1 MENEKVKSGIGVKII
16 FKILVAF
23 ISFFYLAYVMLL
35 GSTSDTSVFLT
46 ILALPIVPT
55 LIIPIWMKNKRKIF
69 FAIWGIYLLV
79 TLISFY
85 INFEMIVQN
94 VSI

>member
-16 FKILVAF
+16 FTILVAF

-69 FAIWGIYLLV
+69 FVIWGIYLLV

-85 INFEMIVQN
+85 INFEMLVQN